1 MVLALQLGI
10 KEGLTEMEGRIDSS
24 FTTEQRD
31 LFASGIVAEIGVS
44 AYAVWHA
51 IKYYADYNTGKAFPG
66 MRTIAAK
73 LGIGVGSVSRAID
86 SLERAKMLRVVQVH
100 SKRRGQT
107 YIARERMSVT
117 VGATTLCTIV
127 IDYVPE
133 RLRGQIKRLGESF
146 KTGEHDP
153 EAFAEVEIIPGE
165 GFTWD
170 EQTKTLRGKVAAASM
185 PAPSHASDDYH
196 QQIGKEILA
205 RIMAPKK

>member
-1 MVLALQLGI
+1 
-10 KEGLTEMEGRIDSS
+10 MEGRIDSS

-73 LGIGVGSVSRAID
+73 LGISTGSVSNAIK
-86 SLERAKMLRVVQVH
+86 SLEAARMLRVVQGH

-117 VGATTLCTIV
+117 VGSVTLCTIV

-146 KTGEHDP
+146 RTGENDP
-153 EAFAEVEIIPGE
+153 EAFADVEIIPGD
-165 GFTWD
+165 GFLWD
-170 EQTKTLRGKVAAASM
+170 DKTKTLRGRVEASKL
-185 PAPSHASDDYH
+185 PPPNHSADDYH
-196 QQIGKEILA
+196 TQIGKEILA
-205 RIMAPKK
+205 RIKLPKK

>member
-1 MVLALQLGI
+1 
-10 KEGLTEMEGRIDSS
+10 MEGRIDSS

-73 LGIGVGSVSRAID
+73 LGISVGSVSNAIK
-86 SLERAKMLRVVQVH
+86 SLEAARMLRVVQGH

-117 VGATTLCTIV
+117 VGAATLCTIV

-133 RLRGQIKRLGESF
+133 KLRGQIKRLGESF

-165 GFTWD
+165 GIVWD
-170 EQTKTLRGKVAAASM
+170 EKTKTLRGKVAASAL
-185 PAPSHASDDYH
+185 PAPNHSADDYH
-196 QQIGKEILA
+196 QQIGREILA
-205 RIMAPKK
+205 KIMAPKK

>member
-1 MVLALQLGI
+1 
-10 KEGLTEMEGRIDSS
+10 MEGRIDSS

-31 LFASGIVAEIGVS
+31 LFASGIVAEIGTN

-51 IKYYADYNTGKAFPG
+51 IKFYADFNTGKAFPG
-66 MRTIAAK
+66 MRTLGEK
-73 LGIGVGSVSRAID
+73 LGISAPTVMRAID
-86 SLERAKMLRVVQVH
+86 VLIKAKMLRVVQAH

-117 VGATTLCTIV
+117 VGSVTLCTIV

-153 EAFAEVEIIPGE
+153 EAFAEVEIIPGD
-165 GFTWD
+165 GFEWD
-170 EQTKTLRGKVAAASM
+170 EKTKTLRGRVAAAAL
-185 PAPSHASDDYH
+185 PAPTHSADDYH
-196 QQIGKEILA
+196 KQIGQEILA
-205 RIMAPKK
+205 RIRAPKK

>member
-1 MVLALQLGI
+1 
-10 KEGLTEMEGRIDSS
+10 MEGRIDSS

-51 IKYYADYNTGKAFPG
+51 IKYYADFNTGKAFPG
-66 MRTIAAK
+66 MRTIATK
-73 LGIGVGSVSRAID
+73 LGISVGSVSNAIKV
-86 SLERAKMLRVVQVH
+86 LQAARMLRVVLAH

-153 EAFAEVEIIPGE
+153 EAFAAVEIIPGD
-165 GFTWD
+165 GFIWD
-170 EQTKTLRGKVAAASM
+170 EATKTLRGKIAAAKL
-185 PAPSHASDDYH
+185 PAANHAADDYH
-196 QQIGKEILA
+196 QQIGREILA
-205 RIMAPKK
+205 KIMAPKK

>member
-1 MVLALQLGI
+1 
-10 KEGLTEMEGRIDSS
+10 MEGRIDSS

-73 LGIGVGSVSRAID
+73 LGISVGSVSNAIK
-86 SLERAKMLRVVQVH
+86 SLEAARMLRVVQSH
-100 SKRRGQT
+100 TKRRGQT

-117 VGATTLCTIV
+117 VGSVTLCTIV

-146 KTGEHDP
+146 KTGENDP
-153 EAFAEVEIIPGE
+153 EAFADVEIIPGE
-165 GFTWD
+165 GFLWD
-170 EQTKTLRGKVAAASM
+170 DQTKTLRGRIEAAKLPPPNHSA
-185 PAPSHASDDYH
+185 DDYH
-196 QQIGKEILA
+196 TQIGKQILA
-205 RIMAPKK
+205 RITAPKK

>member
-1 MVLALQLGI
+1 
-10 KEGLTEMEGRIDSS
+10 MEGRIDSS

-73 LGIGVGSVSRAID
+73 LGVSVGTVSNAIK
-86 SLERAKMLRVVQVH
+86 SLETARMLRIVLGH

-117 VGATTLCTIV
+117 VGSTTLCTIV

-133 RLRGQIKRLGESF
+133 RLRGQIKRIGESLT
-146 KTGEHDP
+146 TGEDDP
-153 EAFAEVEIIPGE
+153 EAFAEVEIIPGA
-165 GFTWD
+165 GFEWD
-170 EQTKTLRGKVAAASM
+170 PQTRSLRGKVAAKAL
-185 PAPSHASDDYH
+185 PKPSHAADDYH
-196 QQIGKEILA
+196 QQLGNAILA
-205 RIMAPKK
+205 RMKLPKK

>member
-1 MVLALQLGI
+1 
-10 KEGLTEMEGRIDSS
+10 MEGRIDSS

-66 MRTIAAK
+66 MRTVAAK
-73 LGIGVGSVSRAID
+73 LGIGVGSVSRAIEA
-86 SLERAKMLRVVQVH
+86 LEKAKMLRIVQNH
-100 SKRRGQT
+100 TKRRGQT

-117 VGATTLCTIV
+117 VGTTTLCTIV

-133 RLRGQIKRLGESF
+133 RLRGQIKRIGESF

-165 GFTWD
+165 GFIWD
-170 EQTKTLRGKVAAASM
+170 EKSKTLKGKVAASAL
-185 PAPSHASDDYH
+185 PAPNHAADDYH
-196 QQIGKEILA
+196 QQIGREILA
-205 RIMAPKK
+205 RITKPKK